1 MGEKTPMQKAYQN
14 NNTKIWLDAFNND
27 FPNFVQE
34 MHFEDF
40 VDENYDV
47 LDIEFGQRK
56 VVTGDLQQLQSKA
69 KNNIVRKR
77 YMKQLLALDKLF

>member
-1 MGEKTPMQKAYQN
+1 MGEKTPMQEAYQN
-14 NNTKIWLDAFNND
+14 NNTKIWLDAFVDN
-27 FPNFVQE
+27 FPKFVQA

-40 VDENYDV
+40 VNENYDV

-56 VVTGDLQQLQSKA
+56 VVTGDLQQLQSKS
-69 KNNIVRKR
+69 KNKNAQRQ

>member
-1 MGEKTPMQKAYQN
+1 MQKAYQN

-47 LDIEFGQRK
+47 LDIEFG
-56 VVTGDLQQLQSKA
+56 
-69 KNNIVRKR
+69 
-77 YMKQLLALDKLF
+77 